1 MKYGKIT
8 WKSSYRIQRSQGLG
22 PGLAL
27 AASEENEEDDEDDED
42 DEDEEDEEDE
52 EDGIGNYRVI
62 FFTGTPLKVQKKL
75 IEARLGVSRT
85 F

>member
-1 MKYGKIT
+1 MKYGKNT

-27 AASEENEEDDEDDED
+27 AASEENEEDDED
-42 DEDEEDEEDE
+42 E

-62 FFTGTPLKVQKKL
+62 FFLTGTPC
-75 IEARLGVSRT
+75 
-85 F
+85 

>member
-1 MKYGKIT
+1 M
-8 WKSSYRIQRSQGLG
+8 
-22 PGLAL
+22 AL

-52 EDGIGNYRVI
+52 ENEEDVIGNYRVI
-62 FFTGTPLKVQKKL
+62 FFHWYPLLRLDL
-75 IEARLGVSRT
+75 I